1 LKDETASSSEADFQE
16 FISPEEHR
24 RSKLNL
30 KNLNLGNLQVTQPSC
45 QEFKSYPQIFGL
57 D

>member
-24 RSKLNL
+24 RSKLTL
-30 KNLNLGNLQVTQPSC
+30 KNSNIGNLAVTPPSC
-45 QEFKSYPQIFGL
+45 QAFKSYPQIFGL